1 MPYAVH
7 SIDAME
13 GNIEPD
19 EKERLSVNE
28 ATD

>member
-7 SIDAME
+7 SVDAME

-28 ATD
+28 ATG